1 MVNLFLTPGL
11 AGASGDWGKVP
22 GMAAQRFKPFTA
34 ILLLG
39 VMGGV
44 SGCALPVI
52 GALTLNELSSTTS
65 FMSTGLTGKGLGE
78 HALDLV
84 TGQDCRVLEGVV
96 RSERGICA
104 RRGSPETADDFK
116 GLIGLA
122 LGAAERQ
129 PSLANSAGA
138 KPPVIAVAA
147 NDYR

>member
-1 MVNLFLTPGL
+1 MG
-11 AGASGDWGKVP
+11 
-22 GMAAQRFKPFTA
+22 AQRVKPFVA

-39 VMGGV
+39 VMGSV

-78 HALDLV
+78 HALDVV

-104 RRGSPETADDFK
+104 KRGAPETADDFK

-122 LGAAERQ
+122 RSAAERQ
-129 PSLANSAGA
+129 PSLASSAGA